1 MWMCYDNQG
10 TIFIVNGLIFHECI
24 KHIKID
30 YHSVQDLLM
39 RRHIVTPHV
48 RWNDQLGDILIK
60 LLIFASFQYLFFKLG
75 RGVLDLYAPG

>member
-1 MWMCYDNQG
+1 
-10 TIFIVNGLIFHECI
+10 
-24 KHIKID
+24 
-30 YHSVQDLLM
+30 M

-75 RGVLDLYAPG
+75 RGVLDLYAPGWEELLTVNLTILFYIYLYVHLTVFL